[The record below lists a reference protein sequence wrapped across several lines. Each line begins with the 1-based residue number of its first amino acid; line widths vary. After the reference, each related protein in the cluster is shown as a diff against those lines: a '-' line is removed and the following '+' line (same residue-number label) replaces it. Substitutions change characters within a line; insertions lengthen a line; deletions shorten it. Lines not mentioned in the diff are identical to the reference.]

1 MNIFWSLLGIFST
14 IGGIIAYVTTQNVIY
29 FAIGFLIVFYQAW
42 FRSNDDE
49 IKKYF

>member
-1 MNIFWSLLGIFST
+1 MNIFWSLLGIFSI

-42 FRSNDDE
+42 FRYNDDE
-49 IKKYF
+49 VNKYF